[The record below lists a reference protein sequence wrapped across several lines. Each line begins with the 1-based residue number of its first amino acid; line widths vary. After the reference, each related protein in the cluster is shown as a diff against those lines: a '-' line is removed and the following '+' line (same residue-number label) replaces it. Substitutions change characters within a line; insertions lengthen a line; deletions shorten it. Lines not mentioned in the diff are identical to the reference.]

1 MMMMTTIEDR
11 LKMEWTLEVFNDDGG
26 KEQTIEFFFYLQKM
40 IVMTRAYISTN

>member
-1 MMMMTTIEDR
+1 MMMTTIEDW

-40 IVMTRAYISTN
+40 IVLTRV